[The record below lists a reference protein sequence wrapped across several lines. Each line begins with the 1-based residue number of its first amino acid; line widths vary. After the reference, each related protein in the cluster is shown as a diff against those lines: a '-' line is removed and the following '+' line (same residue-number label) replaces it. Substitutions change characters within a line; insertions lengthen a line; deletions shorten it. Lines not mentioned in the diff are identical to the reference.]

1 MINWPFHANARTDHT
16 GSPRLGGKAFSA
28 AGWITRS
35 GRRFFQ
41 ETRHRQPADSRD
53 AFAPRK
59 SFRHRAA
66 RLRSSGRQRLQ
77 DSGRA
82 DSIPP
87 VMLDLSQYQSIGE
100 ALRDALDQYSNEV
113 CLIEADRDREKE
125 RLTYRDFKQR
135 AHPLARAL
143 QEANLSAG
151 SRASIIM
158 TNQSKWLISA
168 YAIFFSGGVLVP
180 LDYKLT
186 PDEQWQLLKH
196 SNATVLITEYP
207 IWRQLSVSAGRAAA
221 TNVQTVLVTEAPAK
235 ADLGGAQRWEEFRG
249 AEEPVFIPRKRKDI
263 ASIVYSSG
271 TGGRPKGCMMTH
283 ENYLEQC
290 VALTSVYPFW
300 PGVRYLSILPTNHA
314 IDFMVGFFGPFT
326 CGACV
331 VHLRTLRPE
340 FVREA
345 FMRYKITYV
354 SLVPLVLKNLQK
366 GLEAKFAELPPR
378 KRKVFNALV
387 AVNKS
392 LTKSHPRLWLSRRLL
407 KQVHAAFGGELQAII
422 VGGAFTEPQTL
433 QFFYDLGIPVANGY
447 GLTEAG
453 TAITVNDL
461 KPFRADTV
469 GKPLP
474 GMEVKIADPSPNG
487 IGEVCVR
494 SKTVMSGYLNEPEL
508 TAETIVDGWLRTG
521 DLGKFDAQ
529 GHLRLSG
536 RKKNMIVTEEGKNIY
551 PEDIE
556 AAFESLPVKEFCVF
570 AANYIWLQ
578 RSMVGEQL
586 VLVLHLEEGQTLTEE
601 LRREISARNSRLL
614 NYKRVHGL
622 VLVNEDFPRTASL
635 KIKRNILAERLA
647 QSDRASAIL
656 PL

>member
-1 MINWPFHANARTDHT
+1 MADLF
-16 GSPRLGGKAFSA
+16 SP
-28 AGWITRS
+28 
-35 GRRFFQ
+35 
-41 ETRHRQPADSRD
+41 
-53 AFAPRK
+53 
-59 SFRHRAA
+59 
-66 RLRSSGRQRLQ
+66 
-77 DSGRA
+77 
-82 DSIPP
+82 
-87 VMLDLSQYQSIGE
+87 MLDLSKYPSIGA
-100 ALRDALDQYSNEV
+100 ALKDALDRFAAEV
-113 CLIEADRDREKE
+113 CLIEADREREKE
-125 RLTYRDFKQR
+125 RLTYRDFKSR
-135 AHPLARAL
+135 AHQLAKAF
-143 QEANLSAG
+143 EDAG
-151 SRASIIM
+151 FSSGDCASIIM
-158 TNQSKWLISA
+158 TNQSRWLISA
-168 YAIFFSGGVLVP
+168 YAIFFRGGVLVP

-196 SNATVLITEYP
+196 SGASVLVTEYP
-207 IWRQLSVSAGRAAA
+207 IWRQLGASGGRAS
-221 TNVQTVLVTEAPAK
+221 TNVQTVLVTEAPPNAEL
-235 ADLGGAQRWEEFRG
+235 AGALRWEEFRATG
-249 AEEPVFIPRKRKDI
+249 EPVLVPRARRDT
-263 ASIVYSSG
+263 ACIVYSSG

-290 VALTSVYPFW
+290 VALTSLYPFW

-345 FMRYKITYV
+345 FTRYKITYV

-366 GLEAKFAELPPR
+366 GLEARFAELSPG
-378 KRKVFNALV
+378 KRKVFDFLV
-387 AVNKS
+387 SVNKA
-392 LTKSHPRLWLSRRLL
+392 LTKSQPRLWLSRRLL
-407 KQVHAAFGGELQAII
+407 KQVHAAFGGELRAII

-474 GMEVKIADPSPNG
+474 GMEVKIVDPCEDG
-487 IGEVCVR
+487 VGEVYVR
-494 SKTVMSGYLNEPEL
+494 SKTIMSGYLNEPEL
-508 TAETIVDGWLRTG
+508 TAEAIVDGWLRSG

-529 GHLRLSG
+529 GHLHLSG

-551 PEDIE
+551 PADIE
-556 AAFESLPVKEFCVF
+556 AAFESLQVTEFCVF
-570 AANYIWLQ
+570 AANYVWPR

-586 VLVLHLEEGQTLTEE
+586 IIVIRLENGQAFSEQLKQDII
-601 LRREISARNSRLL
+601 LRNNRLL
-614 NYKRVHGL
+614 NYKRIHGI
-622 VLVNEDFPRTASL
+622 VLHDEDFPRTASL
-635 KIKRNILAERLA
+635 KIKRNELAERLA
-647 QSDRASAIL
+647 KLDRDRVIL